1 MNPEHSGFKEE
12 TDVSIRYPHLLS
24 PVQVGNVLFKNR
36 MEATAATPHFVQGTE
51 PYPTEKWITMM
62 ANRAKTA
69 PPACT
74 STIWSTA
81 LPTRPAS
88 TSPGAFFHYGY

>member
-1 MNPEHSGFKEE
+1 M
-12 TDVSIRYPHLLS
+12 SIRYSHLLS

-62 ANRAKTA
+62 ANRAKNGA
-69 PPACT
+69 AGVYINHLEHGSPAKAGIDLPRPTSPLWT
-74 STIWSTA
+74 STT
-81 LPTRPAS
+81 PRPI
-88 TSPGAFFHYGY
+88 TIYVK

>member
-1 MNPEHSGFKEE
+1 M
-12 TDVSIRYPHLLS
+12 SIRYSHLLS

-62 ANRAKTA
+62 ANRAKNGA
-69 PPACT
+69 AGVYINHLEHGSPAKAGIGFTPAHFSIMDIDNT
-74 STIWSTA
+74 ST
-81 LPTRPAS
+81 
-88 TSPGAFFHYGY
+88 HN